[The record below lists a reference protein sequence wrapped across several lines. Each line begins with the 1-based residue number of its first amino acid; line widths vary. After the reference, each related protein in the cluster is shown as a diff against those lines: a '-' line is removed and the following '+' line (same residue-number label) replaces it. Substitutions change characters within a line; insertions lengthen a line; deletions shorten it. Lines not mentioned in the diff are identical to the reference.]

1 MADPNWESLEK
12 SQTDNETIEEAIDR
26 LITAHNDDAN
36 AHIGEHT
43 QNTGSC

>member
-1 MADPNWESLEK
+1 MDRPNWGLLEK

-36 AHIGEHT
+36 AHIGEIT
-43 QNTGSC
+43 QIIQ